1 MTLVVALFVYMSRGI
16 YYAVASEVHIPR
28 KVAATTIG
36 VAAVLGFS
44 PDLFQYMLFGHWL
57 DTHGVSGYK
66 YMFVFQIIVLLIG
79 MLPCSYIIKKN
90 KQQVPKENQ
99 E

>member
-1 MTLVVALFVYMSRGI
+1 M
-16 YYAVASEVHIPR
+16 ASEVHIPR
-28 KVAATTIG
+28 KIAATTIG
-36 VAAVLGFS
+36 VAAVLDFS

-57 DTHGVSGYK
+57 DTHGDAGYK